1 MNVLKLRTLLLCLI
15 LGMPAV
21 AAAAGQAQST
31 DGDSQGAQAAGPES
45 TESDDQ
51 GGDRGFD
58 PCLLN
63 PSLAV
68 CADRQ

>member
-1 MNVLKLRTLLLCLI
+1 MKALKLRTLI
-15 LGMPAV
+15 LTLMLSFSLTV
-21 AAAAGQAQST
+21 VAAGQTQSEN
-31 DGDSQGAQAAGPES
+31 DDPQDSNASKPEQ
-45 TESDDQ
+45 TESNDQ

-68 CADRQ
+68 CADKQ

>member
-1 MNVLKLRTLLLCLI
+1 MNALKIPTLLLCL
-15 LGMPAV
+15 LLSLPAV
-21 AAAAGQAQST
+21 TAAAGQAQST
-31 DGDSQGAQAAGPES
+31 DGDSQRAPASGPES
-45 TESDDQ
+45 AEADDQ

-63 PSLAV
+63 ANLAV

>member
-1 MNVLKLRTLLLCLI
+1 MNALKIPTLILCLLL
-15 LGMPAV
+15 GSPF

-31 DGDSQGAQAAGPES
+31 DSDSQGAQASGPES
-45 TESDDQ
+45 AEADDQ

-63 PSLAV
+63 ANLAV